1 MARDARVANAA
12 NRDQVR
18 RANRKDKDDRRRE
31 LEILRAVLDSDAGEQ
46 LLWRLL
52 QHGGMFESVFSTDP
66 LTMAFQA
73 GSQNESRW
81 LASEIEQADPEAL
94 FRMMRNARKR
104 QLSEAAENAAANTA
118 PEEEDTDA

>member
-1 MARDARVANAA
+1 MASDARVANASS
-12 NRDQVR
+12 RSQVR
-18 RANRKDKDDRRRE
+18 RAAQKDKEQRRKE
-31 LEILRAVLDSDAGEQ
+31 LETLRAVLDSEAGEQ

-52 QHGGMFESVFSTDP
+52 QHGGMFANVFSTDA

-73 GSQNESRW
+73 GTQNEARW
-81 LASEIEQADPEAL
+81 LASEIEQADPEAM

-118 PEEEDTDA
+118 PEDEDDNA